1 MSCDESRITAF
12 LNGELSDTDEQS
24 FDEHLVACES
34 CWLAVQEDRA
44 GRLAVERLQVPAPLG
59 LADRL
64 TASIDLAGKRTADES
79 AASVPREPV
88 AHRTPRSRAPRARR
102 LVPVGALVVVAVA
115 GAMVAW
121 TLSGRQPGDP
131 PQIAKVV
138 AMASSPTN
146 SVPLGSGEQFNV
158 DGQSLTVRSY
168 KVDGITTLVASSAR
182 PFPMPASSHLVAGS
196 SPTAWMGTD
205 GGLAMY
211 GVNRP
216 PGDGRDSIFLVAA
229 MPMAKL
235 PQVAAQLH
243 LI

>member
-12 LNGELSDTDEQS
+12 LNGELSDADEQS
-24 FDEHLVACES
+24 FDEHLVACEP

-44 GRLAVERLQVPAPLG
+44 GHLAVERLQVPAPLG

-64 TASIDLAGKRTADES
+64 TASIDLAGKRTVEEG
-79 AASVPREPV
+79 AASVRREPG
-88 AHRTPRSRAPRARR
+88 ARRAGIRPRRARR
-102 LVPVGALVVVAVA
+102 LVPVA
-115 GAMVAW
+115 AMVILAVVGATVAW
-121 TLSGRQPGDP
+121 ILNGQQAGDP

-138 AMASSPTN
+138 AMASSASD
-146 SVPLGSGEQFNV
+146 SVPPGSGEKFNV
-158 DGQSLTVRSY
+158 DGQALTVRSY

-205 GGLAMY
+205 SGLAMY
-211 GVNRP
+211 GINRP
-216 PGDGRDSIFLVAA
+216 PGGRRDSIFLVAA
-229 MPMAKL
+229 MPMAEL